1 MKCQTPR
8 ERMTREPNAI
18 GEYWSDASKLSD
30 VPDALSSSARSAVI
44 CRRPAPRNVAA
55 APGMATLSAVLLL
68 AVAAAIPLAAV
79 ADAPAAANSIGGP
92 KHNGGVGLQQVGPQA
107 PGVGLQQVGPQAPG
121 VGLQQVKPQ
130 APRVGLQQVG
140 LSQAGQAPDVG
151 LQRSGLPQAAQ
162 APSVGLQQGGLPQA
176 AQAPGTLTGVYPG
189 GQRQSAASLR
199 ALSAHKV
206 RGGRRD
212 DYEEEYDDDDDD
224 EIMDVSGAAR
234 LKKDDMEK
242 LQPFLK
248 DIEKLYSR
256 GFRRSHMMRSKKNRD
271 GWLSMVHMQ
280 RHEDQQLMAGEAM
293 DKNATV
299 GGEVQPFVIV
309 AGRKPVNISAL
320 PYLLK
325 QPTLT
330 VQTRD
335 LNRDDKVAFYMSVSF
350 EDQVAFHWYL
360 NGRPLEEYD
369 SMQILDMNA
378 AAEAGNKSTRS
389 RVSQIEIEH
398 LLKLPT
404 STGKYEIN
412 CTATVDYTQHSLK
425 YVIEPQLTDDCPPA
439 NCYDRHAICRNG
451 KCVCDSP
458 YPVRLSSVHTT
469 CRTESFLE
477 TPCHHHE
484 QCQYTT
490 NNSECLEQGWCACK
504 RSFGRTP
511 QHVCVKKSGVN
522 SRCDSDNQCA
532 VYNATCIL
540 SHCTCNSDSMEE
552 NDHCVVVSRSVN
564 RLHSSSTAVQ
574 PRWAALALAGF
585 FAFGGFCELL
595 VS

>member
-1 MKCQTPR
+1 
-8 ERMTREPNAI
+8 
-18 GEYWSDASKLSD
+18 
-30 VPDALSSSARSAVI
+30 
-44 CRRPAPRNVAA
+44 
-55 APGMATLSAVLLL
+55 MAMLSAVLLL

-79 ADAPAAANSIGGP
+79 ADAPTAAQSIGGP
-92 KHNGGVGLQQVGPQA
+92 KHDGGVGPQQVGLPQAGQA
-107 PGVGLQQVGPQAPG
+107 PGVGQ
-121 VGLQQVKPQ
+121 
-130 APRVGLQQVG
+130 QQVG
-140 LSQAGQAPDVG
+140 LSQAGQAPAAG
-151 LQRSGLPQAAQ
+151 LQL
-162 APSVGLQQGGLPQA
+162 GGLPHA
-176 AQAPGTLTGVYPG
+176 DEAPGTLTGVYPG
-189 GQRQSAASLR
+189 GQRQSAASMR
-199 ALSAHKV
+199 ALAAPRV

-224 EIMDVSGAAR
+224 EIMDVSGVAH
-234 LKKDDMEK
+234 LKKDEMEK

-256 GFRRSHMMRSKKNRD
+256 GFRRSHVMRSKKTRD
-271 GWLSMVHMQ
+271 GWLGMVHMQ
-280 RHEDQQLMAGEAM
+280 RHEDQQLMTGEAM

-299 GGEVQPFVIV
+299 GGEAQPFVVV

-335 LNRDDKVAFYMSVSF
+335 LSRDDKVAFYMSVSF
-350 EDQVAFHWYL
+350 EDQVAFHWFL

-378 AAEAGNKSTRS
+378 PTDAGNKSTHS

-412 CTATVDYTQHSLK
+412 CTATVDYTQYSLK

-504 RSFGRTP
+504 TSFGRTP
-511 QHVCVKKSGVN
+511 QHVCVKKTGVN
-522 SRCDSDNQCA
+522 SRCDSDGQCA

-552 NDHCVVVSRSVN
+552 NDHCIVVSRSVN
-564 RLHSSSTAVQ
+564 RLHSSTTAVQ
-574 PRWAALALAGF
+574 PRWAALALAGV

>member
-1 MKCQTPR
+1 M
-8 ERMTREPNAI
+8 A
-18 GEYWSDASKLSD
+18 KL
-30 VPDALSSSARSAVI
+30 PTLLLL
-44 CRRPAPRNVAA
+44 VAA
-55 APGMATLSAVLLL
+55 AAV
-68 AVAAAIPLAAV
+68 PLAAV
-79 ADAPAAANSIGGP
+79 ADAPTTTQPAGGP
-92 KHNGGVGLQQVGPQA
+92 RHDGSGGGLHRA
-107 PGVGLQQVGPQAPG
+107 GLA
-121 VGLQQVKPQ
+121 
-130 APRVGLQQVG
+130 
-140 LSQAGQAPDVG
+140 QAGE
-151 LQRSGLPQAAQ
+151 
-162 APSVGLQQGGLPQA
+162 
-176 AQAPGTLTGVYPG
+176 APGTLAGALPP
-189 GQRQSAASLR
+189 GQRHSAASLT
-199 ALSAHKV
+199 ALAAQGV
-206 RGGRRD
+206 RGGKRD
-212 DYEEEYDDDDDD
+212 DYEEQYDDDDD
-224 EIMDVSGAAR
+224 EIMGMSGVAR
-234 LKKDDMEK
+234 LKKGEQMDK
-242 LQPFLK
+242 LQPFLR

-256 GFRRSHMMRSKKNRD
+256 GFRRSHVMRSKAAHD
-271 GWLSMVHMQ
+271 GWKDLIRIQHN
-280 RHEDQQLMAGEAM
+280 EDQQLLAA
-293 DKNATV
+293 DAQDRNATV
-299 GGEVQPFVIV
+299 GGEALPNVFL
-309 AGRKPVNISAL
+309 AGRKQVNISAL

-330 VQTRD
+330 VQARD
-335 LNRDDKVAFYMSVSF
+335 LSHDDKVSFYMSVSF

-369 SMQILDMNA
+369 SMQILDMNTVIDA
-378 AAEAGNKSTRS
+378 ANKSTHS

-511 QHVCVKKSGVN
+511 QHVCVKKTGVN
-522 SRCDSDNQCA
+522 ARCDTDGQCA
-532 VYNATCIL
+532 LYNATCIL

-564 RLHSSSTAVQ
+564 HLHSATTAVK
-574 PRWAALALAGF
+574 PRSATAALAVAVAL
-585 FAFGGFCELL
+585 GGFCGLL

>member
-1 MKCQTPR
+1 
-8 ERMTREPNAI
+8 
-18 GEYWSDASKLSD
+18 
-30 VPDALSSSARSAVI
+30 
-44 CRRPAPRNVAA
+44 
-55 APGMATLSAVLLL
+55 
-68 AVAAAIPLAAV
+68 
-79 ADAPAAANSIGGP
+79 
-92 KHNGGVGLQQVGPQA
+92 
-107 PGVGLQQVGPQAPG
+107 
-121 VGLQQVKPQ
+121 
-130 APRVGLQQVG
+130 
-140 LSQAGQAPDVG
+140 
-151 LQRSGLPQAAQ
+151 
-162 APSVGLQQGGLPQA
+162 
-176 AQAPGTLTGVYPG
+176 
-189 GQRQSAASLR
+189 
-199 ALSAHKV
+199 
-206 RGGRRD
+206 
-212 DYEEEYDDDDDD
+212 
-224 EIMDVSGAAR
+224 MDVSGAAR
-234 LKKDDMEK
+234 LKKDDLEK

-256 GFRRSHMMRSKKNRD
+256 GFRRSHVMRSKNHHD
-271 GWLSMVHMQ
+271 GWLGMVHMQ
-280 RHEDQQLMAGEAM
+280 RHEDQRLMAGEAM

-299 GGEVQPFVIV
+299 GGEAQPFVIL
-309 AGRKPVNISAL
+309 AGRKPVNVSAL

-369 SMQILDMNA
+369 SMQILDMNSV
-378 AAEAGNKSTRS
+378 AEAGNKSTRS

-490 NNSECLEQGWCACK
+490 NNSECLEQGWCACR

-511 QHVCVKKSGVN
+511 QHMCVKKSGVN

-540 SHCTCNSDSMEE
+540 SHCTCSSDSMEE

-564 RLHSSSTAVQ
+564 RVHSNSASVQ

-585 FAFGGFCELL
+585 FAFGSFCELL

>member
-1 MKCQTPR
+1 
-8 ERMTREPNAI
+8 
-18 GEYWSDASKLSD
+18 
-30 VPDALSSSARSAVI
+30 
-44 CRRPAPRNVAA
+44 
-55 APGMATLSAVLLL
+55 MATLSAALLL
-68 AVAAAIPLAAV
+68 AVVAAIPPAAV
-79 ADAPAAANSIGGP
+79 AAAPTEAHSIAGP
-92 KHNGGVGLQQVGPQA
+92 KHDGGVGLQQVQPQA
-107 PGVGLQQVGPQAPG
+107 PGVKLQQVGRQTPDVRIQHVGRVIPIVGLQQVGQRAPGVGTQQVETQAPG
-121 VGLQQVKPQ
+121 VGPQQVGISQVATGVPLQHGGLSPAAQ
-130 APRVGLQQVG
+130 APAVGLQQH
-140 LSQAGQAPDVG
+140 
-151 LQRSGLPQAAQ
+151 
-162 APSVGLQQGGLPQA
+162 GGLPQA
-176 AQAPGTLTGVYPG
+176 DQAPGTLTGVYPG
-189 GQRQSAASLR
+189 GQRHSAASLR
-199 ALSAHKV
+199 ALTAQKV

-212 DYEEEYDDDDDD
+212 EYEEEYDDDDDD

-234 LKKDDMEK
+234 LKDEMEK

-256 GFRRSHMMRSKKNRD
+256 GFRRSQVMRSKKSHD
-271 GWLSMVHMQ
+271 GWFDMVHMQ
-280 RHEDQQLMAGEAM
+280 HHEAQQLMVGEAM

-299 GGEVQPFVIV
+299 GGEAQAFVVV

-335 LNRDDKVAFYMSVSF
+335 LSRDDKVAFYMSVSF
-350 EDQVAFHWYL
+350 EEQVAFHWYL

-378 AAEAGNKSTRS
+378 ATEAGNKSTRS

-504 RSFGRTP
+504 KSFGRTP

-522 SRCDSDNQCA
+522 SRCDSDVQCA

-540 SHCTCNSDSMEE
+540 SHCTCNSDYMEE
-552 NDHCVVVSRSVN
+552 NDHCVVLSRSVN
-564 RLHSSSTAVQ
+564 RLHSSATAVQ
-574 PRWAALALAGF
+574 PRWAALALAGV
-585 FAFGGFCELL
+585 FAIGGFCELL